1 MALREKAAFIF
12 IVRLFLTLGILI
24 AIIGFAGLGGFLNRC
39 RGGFINFGE
48 FLDYWPAHILSRQIF
63 SFSTGL
69 LVVSSEITGLLV
81 VKSLLVKNYYI
92 IEMAKSTSL
101 VS

>member
-1 MALREKAAFIF
+1 MINEPNPTDHSLYGMALREKAAFIF

-69 LVVSSEITGLLV
+69 LVVSSEITDSKKLL
-81 VKSLLVKNYYI
+81 YY
-92 IEMAKSTSL
+92 
-101 VS
+101 